1 MPNPWILWVKKYAK
15 EHNISYGC
23 AISEAK
29 ATYVKVD
36 KKAKENKAKEEAD
49 KVYLA
54 LLKRIRAQ
62 YLEFKDKDATKF
74 KFLKSNFNKKN
85 DKFKSFVKSKAP
97 TLYNELIFKKK
108 EVDEEE

>member
-1 MPNPWILWVKKYAK
+1 MVNAWVEHVKKYAK
-15 EHNISYGC
+15 ENNISYGC

-29 ATYVKVD
+29 ASYVKVD
-36 KKAKENKAKEEAD
+36 KKAKENKEKQETD
-49 KVYLA
+49 NVYLA
-54 LLKRIRAQ
+54 LLKRIRKQ
-62 YLEFKDKDATKF
+62 YLEVKDKDETKF

-85 DKFKSFVKSKAP
+85 EKFKSFVKSKAP